1 MSDRTQDEVVT
12 LEELRAAAEAIPR
25 VQPNIRTYM
34 DRWANVQVVAHEQER
49 SAREDFATADRAY
62 QRARAEFW
70 RLAYLWRGA
79 EVSLYY
85 RGDITD
91 HDISDAEAII
101 AEVEA
106 RT

>member
-1 MSDRTQDEVVT
+1 MSNAMTIT
-12 LEELRAAAEAIPR
+12 LDDLRRAADEIQQKRDP
-25 VQPNIRTYM
+25 V
-34 DRWANVQVVAHEQER
+34 W
-49 SAREDFATADRAY
+49 REN
-62 QRARAEFW
+62 ARAEFW